1 MYVGPAPFQGIVQ
14 SYSAVDV
21 APYGVD
27 AHIDP
32 GTGILG
38 GFQLRHDIAAFDIAV
53 IPDFPVEKIV
63 TVPSGAVCIFKYLF
77 IITGF
82 DAVLPRFMVQNCYKT
97 TGYENSGFII
107 QLYGRM
113 ITP

>member
-1 MYVGPAPFQGIVQ
+1 MLAATPSIYMYVGPAPFQGIVQ

-53 IPDFPVEKIV
+53 IPDFPVEKNRH
-63 TVPSGAVCIFKYLF
+63 GAVRGCMYIQIFVHYHW
-77 IITGF
+77 I
-82 DAVLPRFMVQNCYKT
+82 
-97 TGYENSGFII
+97 
-107 QLYGRM
+107 
-113 ITP
+113 